1 MVGNGEELPDK
12 AVEEIQRETDKELA
26 CAAHLS
32 REAKRGKR
40 HNGLQ
45 DDSGVL
51 EDEPRDDAPT
61 RRHQPKFHS
70 RCPVDRDR
78 LRNRSQSICEEIN
91 RIEYQGEQV
100 YRTPAQNTLASR
112 MLIDQLTPTC

>member
-1 MVGNGEELPDK
+1 MVGNGEELPDM
-12 AVEEIQRETDKELA
+12 AVEEIQWETDKELA
-26 CAAHLS
+26 CATHLS

-45 DDSGVL
+45 DDSSVL

-61 RRHQPKFHS
+61 SRHQLKFHS

-78 LRNRSQSICEEIN
+78 L
-91 RIEYQGEQV
+91 
-100 YRTPAQNTLASR
+100 
-112 MLIDQLTPTC
+112 